1 MPDSPPLKLFIIYA
15 HDDQPAL
22 LELKAH
28 LRPLEKRGD
37 LTVWYDG
44 EILPGQD
51 WDKAIKK
58 QLSTA
63 DIVLLFISKH
73 FFNSEYIEKE
83 ELKKALERH
92 KKGEAVV
99 VPVIVKHCLW
109 DAHEEISSLQVLPKD
124 GKPISSWKE
133 TDEAWEDVARGI
145 LKIIQNIK
153 TTKPDVKVSGDGEIE
168 IFKTSRRI
176 INLYNDRQFSIAFHE
191 AQKIDISF
199 PDLPSD
205 LCLIIGKMHF
215 EGKGTTK
222 NYDEASNWLKKA
234 ADLGNSEALIFLGT
248 MYRKGD
254 GVKQDYHKAF
264 EYYFLAARLGNSD
277 AQYRLGIMYE
287 TGTGVSID
295 LQKAIDW
302 YLRAEAN
309 GNSYATNAL
318 IKIGYKKV

>member
-1 MPDSPPLKLFIIYA
+1 MSASPPLKLFIIYA
-15 HDDQPAL
+15 REDQPAL

-44 EILPGQD
+44 GILPGQD
-51 WDKAIKK
+51 WDKAIKE
-58 QLSTA
+58 QLTTA
-63 DIVLLFISKH
+63 DIVLLFISKS
-73 FFNSEYIEKE
+73 FFNSEYIEKV

-92 KKGEAVV
+92 QKGEAVV
-99 VPVIVKHCLW
+99 VPVIVKPYMW
-109 DAHEEISSLQVLPKD
+109 DAHPEISTLQVLPKE
-124 GKPISSWKE
+124 GLAVSKWME
-133 TDEAWEDVARGI
+133 TDEAWEDVARGV
-145 LKIIQNIK
+145 LKIIQNLKTAKPEIK
-153 TTKPDVKVSGDGEIE
+153 KDKDEKIE
-168 IFKTSRRI
+168 IFKASRRI
-176 INLYNDRQFSIAFHE
+176 INLFNERQFSIAFHE
-191 AQKIDISF
+191 AQKIDIAF

-205 LCLIIGKMHF
+205 LCLVIGKMHF

-222 NYDEASNWLKKA
+222 NYDEGANWLKKA
-234 ADLGNSEALIFLGT
+234 ADLGNNEALIFLGT
-248 MYRKGD
+248 MYRTGN

-295 LQKAIDW
+295 IQKAIDW